1 LLSFGKISVIISSG
15 TFLKM
20 RGNIKMTYSKEQ
32 NKFLENG
39 PKEMG
44 YINYLVKNSKLPS

>member
-1 LLSFGKISVIISSG
+1 
-15 TFLKM
+15 M
-20 RGNIKMTYSKEQ
+20 RHTRKQENMPQRKEQ